1 MRADK
6 VDNIVISSRT
16 TAPKSALEALCM
28 RFRTICTGDE
38 YFNGEGHEVGCV
50 IQEVAE
56 CVQCSWAAGPAL
68 I

>member
-6 VDNIVISSRT
+6 VDTIVISSRT
-16 TAPKSALEALCM
+16 IAPKSALEAPLYAIPDNLY
-28 RFRTICTGDE
+28 RDE